1 MLHSLRS
8 CEKNCLTQ
16 KNDYIC
22 NQNDSTMNT
31 ATRRKSTSLRI
42 DNKLFA
48 YIETKAKEENRS
60 LNNYIETVLLTSTGF
75 YEPNEVTKNAMQQVR
90 EERDTLKC
98 YSDMDE
104 LFKDLAE

>member
-1 MLHSLRS
+1 
-8 CEKNCLTQ
+8 
-16 KNDYIC
+16 
-22 NQNDSTMNT
+22 MNT
-31 ATRRKSTSLRI
+31 ATKRKSTSLRI

-75 YEPNEVTKNAMQQVR
+75 YEPNEVTKKAMQQVR